1 MFDAQP
7 CHLAAPPPTP
17 GPPALARSAGSL
29 RLTLK
34 RRGDL
39 TVADRFF
46 QSGCLKARFAAPD
59 PRQTADIILVNT
71 AGGLTGGDNLAI
83 DIGWGQGTQ
92 STVTTQAAE
101 KIYRSIVDAVRVTTV
116 LEIGPDACGEWL
128 PQETILFNRAA
139 LERDITVHLARG
151 ARFLGL
157 EAVIFGRS
165 AMGETV
171 VVGRLRD
178 AWRVRR
184 EGRLIYADAFDIN
197 GAIAETLRKRAV
209 AGGANA
215 LATLLWID
223 PEAATMRDRLR
234 AVFGDEVGFA
244 CSSWEGMLA
253 IRFAASA
260 GATLRH
266 HIVQTLGLL
275 RPGRTLPRLWQC

>member
-7 CHLAAPPPTP
+7 CRLAAPPPTH
-17 GPPALARSAGSL
+17 GPPRLARSVGSL

-59 PRQTADIILVNT
+59 PRRTADLILINT

-83 DIGWGQGTQ
+83 DVCWGQATH
-92 STVTTQAAE
+92 STVTSQAAE
-101 KIYRSIVDAVRVTTV
+101 KIYRSIAGTARITTV
-116 LEIGPDACGEWL
+116 LEIGPEACGEWL

-184 EGRLIYADAFDIN
+184 EGRLIYADALDMN
-197 GAIAETLRKRAV
+197 GAIAETMRKRAI

-215 LATLLWID
+215 LATLLWTG
-223 PEAATMRDRLR
+223 PEAAAMRDRLR
-234 AVFGDEVGFA
+234 AVFGDEAGVA

-253 IRFAASA
+253 VRFAADA
-260 GATLRH
+260 GATLRRQ
-266 HIVQTLGLL
+266 IVQALGVL